1 MAHGRYSPVAGMDGM
16 VPNFKGDHTL
26 GKVVEALFDNCSRS
40 ILQMHDF
47 LHWFGTGMDIMELK
61 LAQEIYNIDQDLLF
75 LVFMDLRKAYDTLD
89 QEGLLITLEGY
100 GAGLSLC

>member
-1 MAHGRYSPVAGMDGM
+1 MDGM

-26 GKVVEALFDNCSRS
+26 GKVVEALFDNRSRS